1 MSNLVKISDGS
12 ITAVGMITKSDVGFD
27 HEVDGP
33 LVSYEG
39 VFVCIHNGYLS
50 NTVLTSLDVGLPCTF
65 EAVSPEVQAKFEEIT
80 KNYNLE
86 QFITSH
92 FRAFQVNELT
102 ARMSEELVE
111 FILVNPQRCEQIK
124 EVILRSVS
132 ETIDQ
137 MYGDHIKSNVNETS
151 FSKII
156 DELLGDIITQMNK
169 R

>member
-1 MSNLVKISDGS
+1 MSTLVKISDGS
-12 ITAVGMITKSDVGFD
+12 ITAIGRITKSDVGFD

-39 VFVCIHNGYLS
+39 EFVCVHNGFLS

-80 KNYNLE
+80 KNHNLE
-86 QFITSH
+86 QFIASN

-102 ARMSEELVE
+102 ARMSDELVE
-111 FILVNPQRCEQIK
+111 FILINPQRSEQIK
-124 EVILRSVS
+124 EILLNGVS
-132 ETIDQ
+132 QTIDQ
-137 MYGDHIKSNVNETS
+137 MYGDHTKPNVGDTS
-151 FSKII
+151 FSKIV
-156 DELLGDIITQMNK
+156 DALLGDIITQMNK